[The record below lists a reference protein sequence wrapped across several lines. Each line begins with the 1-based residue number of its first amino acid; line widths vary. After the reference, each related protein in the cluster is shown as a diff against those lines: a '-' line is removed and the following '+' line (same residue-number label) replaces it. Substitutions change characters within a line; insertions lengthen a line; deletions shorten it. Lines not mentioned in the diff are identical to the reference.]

1 MENKEKKINLNEENE
16 KFTNNELVPD
26 DFTDDYYSDEDVIR
40 DILGEERYNKLNE
53 RRKDKTKEPVL
64 VTLEEYE
71 YLTALGAEPDNF
83 VVDVSMFMDF
93 ELSVYQTILGEERYN
108 KLLEIWKK
116 KSENTEVAIDF
127 LVDDSNKESI
137 IKDLLGQER
146 YNKLKEIKKKKIEYE
161 NRIEVELDECLK
173 LAELGLNVDDLIV
186 NSVVED
192 SIARG
197 MLGEERFNKL
207 DEKIQKRI
215 KESNSVLVTTDEF
228 NKLTELGLDSN
239 DFIVFDYSDEAIKNL
254 SGDEKYNKIKE
265 IWMNNNQKEE
275 RILVT
280 PEEYD
285 DLVSLG
291 FDAQDFTV
299 DFNKYPD
306 FVPYEKREK
315 IEIKIIE

>member
-1 MENKEKKINLNEENE
+1 MKKMK

-64 VTLEEYE
+64 VTLEEYDH
-71 YLTALGAEPDNF
+71 LTGLGAEPDNF
-83 VVDVSMFMDF
+83 VVDDSMFSSIEVDEDI
-93 ELSVYQTILGEERYN
+93 ELSMYQTILGEERYN

-146 YNKLKEIKKKKIEYE
+146 YNKLKEIKKKKIKYE
-161 NRIEVELDECLK
+161 NRIEVGLDEYEK
-173 LAELGLNVDDLIV
+173 LTKLGLDVDYLIV
-186 NSVVED
+186 NSIVED
-192 SIARG
+192 SFARG

-254 SGDEKYNKIKE
+254 SGD
-265 IWMNNNQKEE
+265 
-275 RILVT
+275 
-280 PEEYD
+280 
-285 DLVSLG
+285 
-291 FDAQDFTV
+291 
-299 DFNKYPD
+299 
-306 FVPYEKREK
+306 
-315 IEIKIIE
+315 

>member
-1 MENKEKKINLNEENE
+1 MENKEKKISLNEENE

-26 DFTDDYYSDEDVIR
+26 DFTNYYYSNEDVIR

-71 YLTALGAEPDNF
+71 HLTDLGAEPDNF
-83 VVDVSMFMDF
+83 VVDDSMFIDM
-93 ELSVYQTILGEERYN
+93 ELSMYQTILGEERYN

-127 LVDDSNKESI
+127 LVDDSNKESK

-146 YNKLKEIKKKKIEYE
+146 YNKLKEIKKKKIKYE
-161 NRIEVELDECLK
+161 NRIEVELDEYLK
-173 LAELGLNVDDLIV
+173 LAELGLNVDYLIV
-186 NSVVED
+186 NSIVED

-215 KESNSVLVTTDEF
+215 KESNSVLVTTEEF

-280 PEEYD
+280 PEEYEH
-285 DLVSLG
+285 LVSLG

-315 IEIKIIE
+315 FEIKIIE